1 MGSAPPREELRGRL
15 ERFRAV
21 LARKRLSG
29 AVITDGMN
37 VRYLSGFTGDDSALL
52 VTASQRLLLTDFRYV
67 EEAQRTAPGWRIV
80 TKPAELMEKSGV
92 HARKLRVRRLGVE
105 SNQLSLNGAARL
117 RKAAR
122 GIQVR
127 PHPNLV
133 EELRLIKSPW
143 ELRLIEAALRIQE
156 QAFLEVC
163 RWLKPGIRERE
174 AAAELRY
181 RMVRMGAGDQ
191 AFDCMCQWGSHS
203 SLPHGRP
210 SDRKLRAESVI
221 LIDWG
226 AQLGGYHADLTRTF
240 FLGTISPRLRRI
252 HEIVAQAQ
260 ALAIAKIAP
269 GIAFAEVDKAAR
281 RHIRRA
287 GFGRYFGHSTGH
299 GLGLRIHEAPRLS
312 SLARGELKPGMV
324 VTVEP
329 GIYLPG
335 VGGVRIEDDVL
346 VTARGH
352 RKLSRL
358 PVGLR
363 WNGGNE

>member
-1 MGSAPPREELRGRL
+1 MASMPSPKELRERL
-15 ERFRAV
+15 EKFRES
-21 LARKRLSG
+21 LARRRLSG
-29 AVITDGMN
+29 ALITDVMN

-52 VTASQRLLLTDFRYV
+52 VTASRRLLLTDFRFI
-67 EEAQRTAPGWRIV
+67 EEAQLTAPGWRIV
-80 TKPAELMEKSGV
+80 TKPAEIMEKAGV
-92 HARKLRVRRLGVE
+92 RAKKLRLRRLGVE

-122 GIQVR
+122 GIQVV
-127 PHPNLV
+127 PQPNLV
-133 EELRLIKSPW
+133 EELRLYKSPW
-143 ELRLIEAALRIQE
+143 ELRQIEAALRIQE

-163 RWLKPGIRERE
+163 RWLKPGVRERE

-210 SDRKLRAESVI
+210 TDRKLDAQSVI

-226 AQLGGYHADLTRTF
+226 AKFGGYHADLTRTF
-240 FLGTISPRLRRI
+240 FLGTIPPRLRRI
-252 HEIVAQAQ
+252 HEVVAQAQ

-269 GIAFAEVDKAAR
+269 GVAFADVDKAAR
-281 RHIRRA
+281 SHIRRA
-287 GFGRYFGHSTGH
+287 GFGRFFGHSTGH

-312 SLARGELKPGMV
+312 SVARGELKPGMV

-335 VGGVRIEDDVL
+335 IGGARIEDDVL
-346 VTARGH
+346 VTERGH

-363 WNGGNE
+363 WNGRND